1 MRLKNERQV
10 CSDGWLLNGAVP
22 LQKTCGDRC
31 HSTIYEILQGFAQVE
46 TGSATTRRFE
56 IKMRRSPSESFEL
69 VLLMNALKAIVEG
82 RGDGSEEI
90 KLNFLKRNG
99 GVSRGFGV

>member
-1 MRLKNERQV
+1 MWLKNERKV

-22 LQKTCGDRC
+22 LQKNGDRC
-31 HSTIYEILQGFAQVE
+31 HSTFYEILQGFAQVE
-46 TGSATTRRFE
+46 TGSATRSRFE

-69 VLLMNALKAIVEG
+69 VFLMNALKAIVEG

-90 KLNFLKRNG
+90 KLNFLKGNG

>member
-1 MRLKNERQV
+1 MAVEW
-10 CSDGWLLNGAVP
+10 CGAP
-22 LQKTCGDRC
+22 PENGDRC
-31 HSTIYEILQGFAQVE
+31 HSTFYEILQGFAQVE
-46 TGSATTRRFE
+46 TGSATRNRIE

-69 VLLMNALKAIVEG
+69 VLLMNTLKAIVEG

-99 GVSRGFGV
+99 GASCGFGV